1 MFKLLDD
8 DLIGKLLC
16 GSVFIRLD
24 QSRLVYGRLELSGVP
39 PAALLAIHRGQEHV
53 LIGGEAMKQFQST
66 REKKEGKLHA
76 IGFLSEKLEQLI
88 LRILL
93 VFKKR
98 IDKVEY
104 HNHQGLVWPRCHI
117 VAEHIRWNLS
127 FIGGRDGSGGLN
139 RACEFME
146 ILDLLGPPVFFN
158 LKVFWRQAFD
168 RVSSGVGHHHVDYH
182 FLHGRLESADRR
194 LPSIGCCRGGCRIW
208 RWRSE
213 VRRVGK

>member
-1 MFKLLDD
+1 
-8 DLIGKLLC
+8 
-16 GSVFIRLD
+16 
-24 QSRLVYGRLELSGVP
+24 
-39 PAALLAIHRGQEHV
+39 
-53 LIGGEAMKQFQST
+53 MKQFQST

-127 FIGGRDGSGGLN
+127 FIGRRDGSSGLN

-158 LKVFWRQAFD
+158 LKVFGRQAFD

-182 FLHGRLESADRR
+182 FLHGRLETHNPDMVSDRR
-194 LPSIGCCRGGCRIW
+194 GIRRQILLSCERRPTGSLAARSLSVCYPEACSKSI
-208 RWRSE
+208 E
-213 VRRVGK
+213 VRGDWCWHPPPCRL

>member
-1 MFKLLDD
+1 
-8 DLIGKLLC
+8 
-16 GSVFIRLD
+16 
-24 QSRLVYGRLELSGVP
+24 
-39 PAALLAIHRGQEHV
+39 
-53 LIGGEAMKQFQST
+53 MKQFQST

-127 FIGGRDGSGGLN
+127 FIGRRDGSSGLN

-158 LKVFWRQAFD
+158 LKVFGRQASD

-208 RWRSE
+208 RCGWVHCRTCGWD
-213 VRRVGK
+213 VDRRACSRRWFGRCC